1 MKVKR
6 YNENALIKFGDRV
19 APNEENS
26 ELCANI
32 LRHAAQ
38 GDGFVEFI
46 TNEISGDDAGN
57 CTSGDIDPE
66 TWLAHGKGIYPTAA
80 AFIGYDYGVMSQTA
94 NLLGNLE
101 KSDAASPGVW
111 ALINARMIE
120 LDIVKPAWLA
130 ATSNGGSR
138 PGSKDIGAMIEETL
152 STSGEGGQVKIKDMA
167 RLIVR
172 RFAGG
177 YRARGKR
184 DMYQVCPPARAWWIC
199 RLAEEAI
206 QDLEGAVDGI
216 DEPATKLADILVTA
230 HIWEKLCEK
239 FVSQLTV
246 TGDINIRNGILLYL
260 LKKEQRNADNA
271 IGPVIKRA
279 ALEDILR
286 RIGQM
291 STWRALGSLSAME
304 VMEIIE
310 SDIAPYAERMETTL
324 NGIQAN

>member
-6 YNENALIKFGDRV
+6 YNETALIKFGDRV
-19 APNEENS
+19 SPNEANG
-26 ELCANI
+26 ELCAEI
-32 LRHAAQ
+32 LRHAAH

-46 TNEISGDDAGN
+46 TNEICGDNSGD

-66 TWLAHGKGIYPTAA
+66 AWLVHGQGIYPTAA

-94 NLLGNLE
+94 KLLGNLE
-101 KSDAASPGVW
+101 KRDAASPGVW

-120 LDIVKPAWLA
+120 LGIVQPAWFA
-130 ATSNGGSR
+130 ASPNGVAR
-138 PGSKDIGAMIEETL
+138 PGSKDITAMIEETL
-152 STSGEGGQVKIKDMA
+152 SLHDDGQAKINDMA

-184 DMYQVCPPARAWWIC
+184 DMYLVCPPARAWWIC

-206 QDLEGAVDGI
+206 QGLEGAVDEI
-216 DEPATKLADILVTA
+216 DEPATKIADILVTS

-260 LKKEQRNADNA
+260 LKREQRNIDNA

-291 STWRALGSLSAME
+291 STWRALGSLSAIE
-304 VMEIIE
+304 VMQIID
-310 SDIAPYAERMETTL
+310 SDIAPYAERMEYTL
-324 NGIQAN
+324 NGMQAN

>member
-6 YNENALIKFGDRV
+6 YNEHDLIKFGDRV
-19 APNEENS
+19 SPNEANG
-26 ELCANI
+26 ELCVNI
-32 LRHAAQ
+32 LRHAVQ
-38 GDGFVEFI
+38 GEGFVEFI
-46 TNEISGDDAGN
+46 TNEISGDNSGD

-66 TWLAHGKGIYPTAA
+66 AWLAHGKGIYPTAA
-80 AFIGYDYGVMSQTA
+80 AFVGYDFGIMSQTA
-94 NLLGNLE
+94 SLLGNLE
-101 KSDAASPGVW
+101 KRDAASPGVW
-111 ALINARMIE
+111 ALINARMID
-120 LDIVKPAWLA
+120 LGIVQPAWFA
-130 ATSNGGSR
+130 ASPNGVAR
-138 PGSKDIGAMIEETL
+138 PGSKDITATIEETL
-152 STSGEGGQVKIKDMA
+152 SSPGDGQVKIKDMA

-177 YRARGKR
+177 YRTRGKR
-184 DMYQVCPPARAWWIC
+184 DMYLVCPPARAWWIC

-206 QDLEGAVDGI
+206 QGLEGSVDGI
-216 DEPATKLADILVTA
+216 DEPATKLADILVTS

-260 LKKEQRNADNA
+260 LNREQRNVDNA
-271 IGPVIKRA
+271 VGPVIKRS

-304 VMEIIE
+304 VMEIIA
-310 SDIAPYAERMETTL
+310 SDIAPFAERMETTQ